1 MQANQEKDID
11 QEPVGIVIS
20 RGTRAEATPR
30 LSAYVWGQFE
40 EPVTTTPEPTE
51 ARAA

>member
-1 MQANQEKDID
+1 MQSNEEKEID

-20 RGTRAEATPR
+20 RGTRAEAAPR
-30 LSAYVWGQFE
+30 FSAYVWGNFE
-40 EPVTTTPEPTE
+40 EPPTTPEPTE

>member
-1 MQANQEKDID
+1 MRAKDEQEIEN
-11 QEPVGIVIS
+11 EPVGIVIS

-30 LSAYVWGQFE
+30 LAAYVWGNVE
-40 EPVTTTPEPTE
+40 EPATTEPTE

>member
-1 MQANQEKDID
+1 MQANEEKEID

-40 EPVTTTPEPTE
+40 EPVTAPEPTE

>member
-1 MQANQEKDID
+1 MPQQQEQDVE

-30 LSAYVWGQFE
+30 VCAYVWGQFE
-40 EPVTTTPEPTE
+40 EAAVSPEPTE
-51 ARAA
+51 AKAA